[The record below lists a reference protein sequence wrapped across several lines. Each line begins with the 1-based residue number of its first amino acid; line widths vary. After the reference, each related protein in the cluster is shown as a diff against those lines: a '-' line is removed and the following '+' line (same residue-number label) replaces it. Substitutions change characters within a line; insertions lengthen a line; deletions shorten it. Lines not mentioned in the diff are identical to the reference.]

1 MRLEKPPP
9 SLVALF
15 EARIAGTGAER
26 RSMFG
31 QPCAFS
37 GGNMC
42 AGLFGDALFVRL
54 GEAERGALL
63 ALPGARPFEP
73 MPGRPMREYVVV
85 PPSMRADAAALDGWI
100 AKAVAYAGGLPA
112 KGKKGKRKPTR
123 KAPKRGKR

>member
-1 MRLEKPPP
+1 MRFEKPPP
-9 SLVALF
+9 SLAALF

-54 GEAERGALL
+54 GEADRAAQL

-85 PPSMRADAAALDGWI
+85 PPSMHADAAALDGWI
-100 AKAVAYAGGLPA
+100 ARAVAYAGALPA
-112 KGKKGKRKPTR
+112 KGKRKPVR
-123 KAPKRGKR
+123 KTPKRDKR